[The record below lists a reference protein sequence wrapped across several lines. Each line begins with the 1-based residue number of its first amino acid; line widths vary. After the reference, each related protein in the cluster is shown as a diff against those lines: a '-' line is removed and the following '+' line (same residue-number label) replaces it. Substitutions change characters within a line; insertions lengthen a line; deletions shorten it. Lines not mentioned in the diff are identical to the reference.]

1 MALTNT
7 VTDDIDVG
15 QYFYDLELFT
25 STTSQRLIEG
35 TATVS
40 GEVTR

>member
-1 MALTNT
+1 MSLANT
-7 VTDDIDVG
+7 VTDDIEVG